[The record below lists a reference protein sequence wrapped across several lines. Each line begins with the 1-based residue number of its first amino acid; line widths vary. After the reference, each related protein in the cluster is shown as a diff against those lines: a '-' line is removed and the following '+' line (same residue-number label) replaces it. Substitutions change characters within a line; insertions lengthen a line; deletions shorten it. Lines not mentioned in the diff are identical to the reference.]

1 MKKICLMLCLLL
13 LPCLALGEEAQ
24 GIVIMSEDL
33 AFPIMALLPGAPL
46 EECTDDG
53 CENAMLAR
61 SANWH
66 YVAFPE
72 YGDHNGSL
80 KGYVR
85 GDVALGTKPTPESFP
100 EAKVLRYYELDSPDN
115 NLGFMENG
123 TLSVGD
129 TVRIVGMTNWC
140 YLVYAGGH
148 YGAVP
153 KCVYDMDYSKEAVS
167 YLEVDEA
174 TQQALKALVPTFPV
188 NAEEYRQFVNR
199 FNEYLATCVDAYG
212 YQIDRWPQD
221 KQQELAELCAAVN
234 GGYATDILLND
245 IVVPKGNYL
254 PAEEAEAAA
263 RALAKEIFGDVV
275 PVDDWKAGISRI
287 AADGSARTPSCWRVT
302 MYTGNEKLIFKVSD
316 TGAAILQTWPTA
328 GEQSMMMYDLLSD
341 YWNAEYA
348 RLDALSRNYKDFVM
362 CPLAVK
368 YASSPFEYPMPGEDA
383 LPEEKAIQLA
393 IDYAATQSMTVVAE
407 EGGVTFIDT
416 ARLFQEDVP
425 GVYLVAFA
433 TDPGDPNYTIQ
444 YVKIYMNAAT
454 GDVIGYEVEK
464 GNG

>member
-1 MKKICLMLCLLL
+1 MKKICLMLYLLL

-24 GIVIMSEDL
+24 GMVIMSENL
-33 AFPIMALLPGAPL
+33 AYPIAALLPGAPL

-53 CENAMLAR
+53 SESVMLAR
-61 SANWH
+61 SANWYH
-66 YVAFPE
+66 VAFPE
-72 YGDHNGSL
+72 YGERNGSL
-80 KGYVR
+80 LGFVR
-85 GDVALGTKPTPESFP
+85 GNVSFDAKSAPESFP
-100 EAKVLRYYELDSPDN
+100 KAKVLRDFDLESADN
-115 NLGFMENG
+115 GLGFTKG
-123 TLSVGD
+123 GSLKAGD
-129 TVRIVGMTNWC
+129 TVRIVGMTSWC
-140 YLVYAGGH
+140 YLVYANGL
-148 YGAVP
+148 YGAIP

-174 TQQALKALVPTFPV
+174 TQEALKALVPTFAV
-188 NAEEYRQFVNR
+188 NAEEYRQ
-199 FNEYLATCVDAYG
+199 LANHLDAFYAECAATYS
-212 YQIDRWPQD
+212 YQTDRWPQD
-221 KQQELAELCAAVN
+221 KQQELAELCVAVN

-263 RALAKEIFGDVV
+263 RALAKEIFSDVV

-348 RLDALSRNYKDFVM
+348 RLDALSCNYKDFVM